1 MKQRV
6 EIELDTVDEYCRRAG
21 IDHIDVLKSD
31 TQGFDLAVLQGADAM
46 LQRKSVRLIYI
57 EVIFSAM
64 YEGMPRVD
72 ETLRFLFDHGFRVV
86 SFYDMHYQT
95 DLLGWTDV
103 LLVQPAYSVE
113 K

>member
-1 MKQRV
+1 
-6 EIELDTVDEYCRRAG
+6 
-21 IDHIDVLKSD
+21 
-31 TQGFDLAVLQGADAM
+31 
-46 LQRKSVRLIYI
+46 
-57 EVIFSAM
+57 M

-86 SFYDMHYQT
+86 SFYDMHYQA